1 MRFKRAMKS
10 SRTSYIMGMVKFVL
24 AITTA
29 VLFSSLPVVADKTDE
44 AIEIA
49 SCINTANGHSE
60 PVYGTP
66 WELSQA
72 VLELPL
78 EHELERLADGYFF
91 IGGRRLGYHG
101 TWAAFLDLTV
111 SEWIAYETRD
121 QDDDL
126 LIFASSFVPPE
137 VVSTLGECGVL
148 WGGSW
153 VEEYPVVVLDPPP
166 VTPLPEEQ
174 RLPDNPLISGVDLLP
189 PKRTSE

>member
-1 MRFKRAMKS
+1 MKT
-10 SRTSYIMGMVKFVL
+10 SRSSYIIGMVKFVL
-24 AITTA
+24 ALTTA
-29 VLFSSLPVVADKTDE
+29 VVLSSLPVLADKTDE
-44 AIEIA
+44 AIEIV

-72 VLELPL
+72 VLELPF

-101 TWAAFLDLTV
+101 TWAAFLDL
-111 SEWIAYETRD
+111 SLCDGIAYEVRD
-121 QDDDL
+121 QDDAL

-137 VVSTLGECGVL
+137 VVSALGGCGVV
-148 WGGSW
+148 WGGFW
-153 VEEYPVVVLDPPP
+153 IEEYPIVVLDPPP
-166 VTPLPEEQ
+166 VTPLPEGQ
-174 RLPDNPLISGVDLLP
+174 RLPNNSLESGVDLLP